1 LLLTRSTA
9 LFATL
14 ACAGSLLISGCVAS
28 TLSNSEHQ
36 GVSPTIPGATT
47 AEFLQHADPAFGT
60 FHQDIWLPY
69 KAGDFSLQHPLD
81 TAAGVRAA
89 DYVYRQV
96 QLAGSYAESSGKL
109 ANTYVLIDTML
120 KHLAYLY
127 NQIRHQRLQ
136 WISTIN
142 SEIAT
147 METLDAG
154 GGVPVHE
161 KVHRFASSS

>member
-1 LLLTRSTA
+1 LSLTRTTA
-9 LFATL
+9 LIATL
-14 ACAGSLLISGCVAS
+14 ACTGSLLISGCVAS

-36 GVSPTIPGATT
+36 GVSPTIPGATVG
-47 AEFLQHADPAFGT
+47 EFLQHADTAFGT

-69 KAGDFSLQHPLD
+69 KAGDFSLRHPLD
-81 TAAGVRAA
+81 TAAGVKAA
-89 DYVYRQV
+89 VYVYRQV
-96 QLAGSYAESSGKL
+96 QLAGSYGESSGKL
-109 ANTYVLIDTML
+109 TNTYVLIDTML

-127 NQIRHQRLQ
+127 NQIKHQRLQ

-154 GGVPVHE
+154 GGAPVHE
-161 KVHRFASSS
+161 TVHTFASSS